1 MPLTS
6 ALAAAAV
13 VLCRFCAKGSL
24 YGLLHS
30 PGCYLSWVQV
40 VAMLLDAARGMEH
53 LHANSVLHR
62 WGDSVEWELH
72 TYVMA
77 GNTGTLQRQH
87 ARHAP
92 CAACHAR
99 VRLAVGLPVAPHPWT
114 CGCVWSVI
122 LQGPTGWHTAFRPVQ
137 LLVVDTLLGHMC
149 HCLVTCCCGAPTRVW
164 SSMRCPAGT

>member
-1 MPLTS
+1 LHP

-62 WGDSVEWELH
+62 WVGSLKREHMQLL
-72 TYVMA
+72 TSLA
-77 GNTGTLQRQH
+77 TLQRLH
-87 ARHAP
+87 ACVGVFCLLYCGLLSCRDRMDRRTDP
-92 CAACHAR
+92 T
-99 VRLAVGLPVAPHPWT
+99 AVLQSGLSSFL
-114 CGCVWSVI
+114 C
-122 LQGPTGWHTAFRPVQ
+122 F
-137 LLVVDTLLGHMC
+137 DTQLGHMC
-149 HCLVTCCCGAPTRVW
+149 QRFVMASFSWHQQVCG
-164 SSMRCPAGT
+164 